1 MFQNNPTKYSNLVL
15 LFFLILG
22 SASVVFG
29 QEKRLF
35 GTIENEVDAEGIHI
49 LNTTSRFNAITNA
62 QGEFQIY
69 VKPLDT
75 LVISSVTYVPEQ
87 VVITQKIYESG
98 RISITLEALVN
109 ELDEVFLGPKLTGN
123 LEQDIKTIK
132 TEKQINFDDVGIPG
146 FKGIPEE
153 KIPNLIGQVITPTAI
168 NIEALYKHL
177 SGYYKTLR
185 TKRKWQAQNV
195 TVAKVMNLYGTAFF
209 FESYQVPEDRLY
221 DFLLFC
227 IETSTL
233 QNDFKKENY
242 ARVLTIF
249 SEKGKEYVE
258 RLSEKNE

>member
-1 MFQNNPTKYSNLVL
+1 MFQNKLTIGRNFVVFFS
-15 LFFLILG
+15 LFLG
-22 SASVVFG
+22 SFLLVNG
-29 QEKRLF
+29 QEKSIS
-35 GTIENEVDAEGIHI
+35 GKIENEIDAEGIHI

-62 QGEFQIY
+62 EGVFYIT

-75 LVISSVTYVPEQ
+75 LIISSVTYVPEQ
-87 VVITQKIYESG
+87 VVITQEIYDSG
-98 RISITLEALVN
+98 QISITLEALVN
-109 ELDEVFLGPKLTGN
+109 ELDEVFLGHRLTGN

-132 TEKQINFDDVGIPG
+132 TEEQINFDDVGIPG

-153 KIPNLIGQVITPTAI
+153 KIPNMIGGVITPLSV
-168 NIEALYKHL
+168 NIEGLYKHL

-195 TVAKVMNLYGTAFF
+195 TVAKIMNLYSSDFF

-233 QNDFKKENY
+233 QNDFNKENY
-242 ARVLTIF
+242 SRVLTIF

-258 RLSEKNE
+258 RILEEKE

>member
-98 RISITLEALVN
+98 RISN